1 MPKRCAGLPCSR
13 KNASQLTTL
22 VRMTACRT
30 HSLFAACAL
39 TAGLAGCAAQQL
51 PVPAWVSVGAPQPMP
66 TPRIDANAAPPVLL
80 AMHFSSL
87 SVARGHRWSAD
98 FVTGSSVASV
108 EVRTNL
114 FSIDAPRRGVGRFGF
129 DLDVLDVPPIF
140 IRKYRLRVI
149 ARNSAGLEV
158 EQDLPFEIR

>member
-1 MPKRCAGLPCSR
+1 
-13 KNASQLTTL
+13 
-22 VRMTACRT
+22 
-30 HSLFAACAL
+30 
-39 TAGLAGCAAQQL
+39 
-51 PVPAWVSVGAPQPMP
+51 
-66 TPRIDANAAPPVLL
+66 
-80 AMHFSSL
+80 MHFSSL
-87 SVARGHRWSAD
+87 SVARGSRWSGD

-114 FSIDAPRRGVGRFGF
+114 FSIDAPRRGIGRFGF
-129 DLDVLDVPPIF
+129 DLDVLDAPPIF